1 MDTPLAY
8 FLLIWFGGRRHCGRQ
23 EQQGGEDQGGRWHY
37 DVSLQLEISS
47 TRMWY
52 AVVMVV
58 DMKVFYTS
66 NMSDNI

>member
-1 MDTPLAY
+1 MVDGTVDGKNNKEEKTREVTDTM
-8 FLLIWFGGRRHCGRQ
+8 I
-23 EQQGGEDQGGRWHY
+23 